1 MKRDHNHRICAAAGC
16 VLTRHGP
23 QPSRSKPS
31 FFSGNRSFSYGAR
44 FSWRPSMANP
54 IPRRGTEV
62 LQRGTQVLQRETQ
75 VLQLHLRRN
84 FRSAVAA
91 HVCSRLLL
99 LSGMS
104 GQAVPKIGQA
114 VPNGDLWPGMSCQEC
129 QLLPVVSPAA
139 QITTV
144 GRQHRVFPRCVRFVE
159 LPVSSRAH
167 LPRGVPS
174 SCSPQGPVQ
183 IRGCHRLSRW

>member
-1 MKRDHNHRICAAAGC
+1 MG
-16 VLTRHGP
+16 
-23 QPSRSKPS
+23 
-31 FFSGNRSFSYGAR
+31 
-44 FSWRPSMANP
+44 NP
-54 IPRRGTEV
+54 IPRRGNEV
-62 LQRGTQVLQRETQ
+62 LQRGTQVLQREAQ

-129 QLLPVVSPAA
+129 QLLPVACPAA

-144 GRQHRVFPRCVRFVE
+144 GRQLRVFPRWVRFVE
-159 LPVSSRAH
+159 LTVSLRAH
-167 LPRGVPS
+167 LPRRFRVFFSARPGPDPGLPPTVKVVTSIGNEPGSNEGGIMVYWYILFRLIS
-174 SCSPQGPVQ
+174 SLVGQCNTFAV
-183 IRGCHRLSRW
+183 LSMRW